1 MLGFQV
7 KNKKALLILFA
18 IALAIVSLGVLILTN
33 S

>member
-7 KNKKALLILFA
+7 KNKKVLLILFA
-18 IALAIVSLGVLILTN
+18 IAVAIVSFGVLILTN